1 MKILSVGLL
10 IFALALAGS
19 LCLNV
24 GASDGKGAHVP
35 KEFSYPESPSTTK
48 IEQPIIARSL
58 SGSVLAP
65 SESKIP
71 KALVELVSEDW
82 KTRVDAR
89 FTNSEGSFAFAK
101 VPMGKH
107 LLKVSIP
114 GFDTLLVTVITTKK
128 TKARLRLYLKFST

>member
-1 MKILSVGLL
+1 MKTLSVGLL
-10 IFALALAGS
+10 IFELALLGSQSRYVSASGGAG
-19 LCLNV
+19 V
-24 GASDGKGAHVP
+24 QVP

-48 IEQPIIARSL
+48 MAQPIIARSL

-65 SESKIP
+65 SGSRIP
-71 KALVELVSEDW
+71 KVLVELVSEDW

-89 FTNSEGSFAFAK
+89 STNSEGSFVFAK

-107 LLKVSIP
+107 FLKVSKP

-128 TKARLRLYLKFST
+128 TKAKLRLYLKFST

>member
-10 IFALALAGS
+10 IFELALLGSQFRYVSASGGAG
-19 LCLNV
+19 V
-24 GASDGKGAHVP
+24 RVP
-35 KEFSYPESPSTTK
+35 KEFSYPEPPSTTK

-65 SESKIP
+65 SGSKIP
-71 KALVELVSEDW
+71 RALVELVSRDW

-101 VPMGKH
+101 VPMGKYF
-107 LLKVSIP
+107 LKVSMR
-114 GFDTLLVTVITTKK
+114 GFDTLLVPVITAKK